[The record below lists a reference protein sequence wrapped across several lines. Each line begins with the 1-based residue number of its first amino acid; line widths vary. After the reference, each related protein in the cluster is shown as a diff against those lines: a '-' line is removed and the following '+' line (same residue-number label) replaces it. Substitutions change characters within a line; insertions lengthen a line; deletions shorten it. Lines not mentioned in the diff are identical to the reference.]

1 MKGHPQRRYF
11 KLLFIERCYSHSA
24 ALHAH
29 AALSRYRLF
38 VALSSVRNMSG
49 LVSKLTAAQLL
60 HSAPLVDTRKFLFSE
75 RSLNEL
81 FMLIM
86 LNATAPV

>member
-11 KLLFIERCYSHSA
+11 KLLFIERCYSHS
-24 ALHAH
+24 
-29 AALSRYRLF
+29 

>member
-11 KLLFIERCYSHSA
+11 KLLFID
-24 ALHAH
+24 
-29 AALSRYRLF
+29 

>member
-11 KLLFIERCYSHSA
+11 
-24 ALHAH
+24 
-29 AALSRYRLF
+29 
-38 VALSSVRNMSG
+38 
-49 LVSKLTAAQLL
+49 
-60 HSAPLVDTRKFLFSE
+60 KFLFSE

>member
-11 KLLFIERCYSHSA
+11 KLLFI
-24 ALHAH
+24 
-29 AALSRYRLF
+29 